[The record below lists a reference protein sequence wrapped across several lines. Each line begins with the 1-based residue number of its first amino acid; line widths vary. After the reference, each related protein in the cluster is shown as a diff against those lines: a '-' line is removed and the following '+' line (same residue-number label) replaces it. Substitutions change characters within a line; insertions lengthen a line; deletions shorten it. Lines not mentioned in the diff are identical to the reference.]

1 MSRIRACIDQFL
13 GLGAGVDADS
23 SSYHVQV
30 VNLSYLLTFAAFL
43 ILFLPSLQLGNPFLI
58 VFEVLSLGFLLFG
71 LYLNINQR
79 QNYAAILFP
88 VIVICNTSIKTMIFY
103 GVESQL
109 HWFLAVIGVYVYTAF
124 SREIRHWRLPFLALS
139 VVIFVL
145 CHAYPGRAQVI
156 MLPEQQV
163 IVRYLTFV
171 ITLAA
176 ISGATALVVGR
187 LRRANSELRKLAE
200 LDELTGIANRRKV
213 LADAVNIY
221 ADAVINM
228 ESCVY
233 AIVDLDH
240 FKKINDTYGHEAGDV
255 VLKSVAAKM
264 DDTIRKGDKLG
275 RYGGEEFVV
284 IMPDTDITQG
294 LQEMDRLRQEVSDM
308 LIETEMGV
316 VVPVTLSVGLS
327 AISLETNRYEEIL
340 AEADSALY
348 SAKREGR
355 NRVSAYTSF

>member
-1 MSRIRACIDQFL
+1 M
-13 GLGAGVDADS
+13 
-23 SSYHVQV
+23 
-30 VNLSYLLTFAAFL
+30 
-43 ILFLPSLQLGNPFLI
+43 
-58 VFEVLSLGFLLFG
+58 
-71 LYLNINQR
+71 
-79 QNYAAILFP
+79 
-88 VIVICNTSIKTMIFY
+88 
-103 GVESQL
+103 
-109 HWFLAVIGVYVYTAF
+109 
-124 SREIRHWRLPFLALS
+124 
-139 VVIFVL
+139 
-145 CHAYPGRAQVI
+145 
-156 MLPEQQV
+156 PEQQV

-275 RYGGEEFVV
+275 
-284 IMPDTDITQG
+284 QG